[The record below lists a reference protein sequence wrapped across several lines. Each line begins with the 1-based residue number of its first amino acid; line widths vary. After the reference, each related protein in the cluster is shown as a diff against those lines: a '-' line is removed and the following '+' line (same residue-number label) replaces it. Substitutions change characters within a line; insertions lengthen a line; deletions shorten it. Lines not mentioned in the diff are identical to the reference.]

1 LPRFIDRWTIE
12 YVRIY
17 AHPVE
22 RVWRAITDPKE
33 FGQWFIRGTLDLKVG
48 GRYEFET
55 GDDGFKGVVLEVDAP
70 RHIRF
75 GGPSHEKGWFEYELG
90 QVAGGTRMRFTQY
103 FARRRGVYAA
113 TGSEPGD
120 DLPVPGTPWKPAFVG
135 GWHEFW
141 DALGDFL
148 DGVPP
153 GSRLPPAHSAPWVRA
168 GSISWCGWAPSRQA
182 RASASLSACA
192 DTSAGWS
199 STTSIAHFIRE
210 NCPPA

>member
-103 FARRRGVYAA
+103 FAPEGVYAA
-113 TGSEPGD
+113 TGREPGD
-120 DLPVPGTPWKPAFVG
+120 DIPVPGTPWKPAFVG

-141 DALGDFL
+141 DALGDLL

-153 GSRLPPAHSAPWVRA
+153 GSRLPPGAFSTMGESWIDFMVRMGA
-168 GSISWCGWAPSRQA
+168 FKAKHAQA
-182 RASASLSACA
+182 LLVSMRRHERWMELN
-192 DTSAGWS
+192 DFYRD
-199 STTSIAHFIRE
+199 FIRE